1 MEKLTF
7 ILGIILG
14 AIVLL
19 TFGCSGHS
27 YEKSKS
33 GQLEVTL
40 YVSED
45 NPETYIIKYDKIEI
59 DTSLDNLQLFT
70 YSYNDVPVVMYS
82 YNGNTIWIDEDMD
95 GHDTTFNG
103 KFLIKDI
110 KE

>member
-1 MEKLTF
+1 MEKLSV
-7 ILGIILG
+7 LGIILG
-14 AIVLL
+14 VIVLL
-19 TFGCSGHS
+19 IFGCDSHS

-45 NPETYIIKYDKIEI
+45 NPETYTVKYDKIEI

-70 YSYNDVPVVMYS
+70 YCYNDMPVVSYS
-82 YNGNTIWIDEDMD
+82 CNSNTIWIDEDMD
-95 GHDTTFNG
+95 GHDTMFNG
-103 KFLIKDI
+103 KFIIKDT